1 MSYKDTVQKILDVI
15 GGEKNVNRVTHC
27 VTRLRL
33 ELKDENLVNDD
44 DVKKIPDVIGIM

>member
-1 MSYKDTVQKILDVI
+1 MSYKDKVQKILDVI

-33 ELKDENLVNDD
+33 GLK
-44 DVKKIPDVIGIM
+44 